1 MRPWLDKAE
10 VLRYGLSTRVTI
22 PEIQLGRIN
31 IAETSDRE
39 ES

>member
-10 VLRYGLSTRVTI
+10 VLRNGLSMRVTI
-22 PEIQLGRIN
+22 PEIQLKRTS
-31 IAETSDRE
+31 IAKTSDRK

>member
-10 VLRYGLSTRVTI
+10 VLRDGLSTRVTFL
-22 PEIQLGRIN
+22 EIQLERIR
-31 IAETSDRE
+31 IVKTSDRE